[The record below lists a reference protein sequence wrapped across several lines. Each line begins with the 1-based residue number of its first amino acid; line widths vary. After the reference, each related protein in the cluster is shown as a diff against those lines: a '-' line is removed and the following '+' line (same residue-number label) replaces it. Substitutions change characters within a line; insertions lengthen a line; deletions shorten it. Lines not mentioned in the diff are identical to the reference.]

1 MAGST
6 PTEPKRVSAIAQA
19 AFEPDLTLGAVH
31 QIGEC
36 PTLQANIQHRQL
48 HDDSARHRRQL
59 APALLLLQHDQPR
72 PLVLAARLLAAI
84 RCAVGARADGWLSG
98 SPARRTTTNPS
109 GSSIPASPSRQD
121 RVSGGR
127 HVRVL
132 GQGHLRGVGVVI
144 GEPVS
149 GVVFS
154 DDPGRAINLGAGRDS
169 DVVNRKQA
177 GNPMR

>member
-1 MAGST
+1 MVNT
-6 PTEPKRVSAIAQA
+6 YRIARA
-19 AFEPDLTLGAVH
+19 
-31 QIGEC
+31 
-36 PTLQANIQHRQL
+36 
-48 HDDSARHRRQL
+48 
-59 APALLLLQHDQPR
+59 
-72 PLVLAARLLAAI
+72 LAAMPPPR
-84 RCAVGARADGWLSG
+84 
-98 SPARRTTTNPS
+98 
-109 GSSIPASPSRQD
+109 
-121 RVSGGR
+121 R